1 MSSFSCQSSLS
12 DRSEP
17 GCLPSL
23 TVGAERGERGR
34 QGQAGPGL
42 GRECFAYPTLFV
54 RRLVI
59 RTNIPLT
66 GNSLTLS
73 SNPALIN
80 YWKLELGN
88 QVRNIFF
95 TFLIDFLWNKKIVA
109 MQCKPRFFQ
118 SEASV
123 VWPQSSLISKTLWC
137 RERNQLCRRA
147 GRGRGRGDW
156 TNIFVGLFWQ
166 NVVRGNH

>member
-1 MSSFSCQSSLS
+1 MHTGWGCFTDQHVLLLLPELLS

-23 TVGAERGERGR
+23 TVGAERGER
-34 QGQAGPGL
+34 GQAGPGL

-95 TFLIDFLWNKKIVA
+95 TFLLDFLWNKKNRSNA
-109 MQCKPRFFQ
+109 M
-118 SEASV
+118 
-123 VWPQSSLISKTLWC
+123 
-137 RERNQLCRRA
+137 
-147 GRGRGRGDW
+147 
-156 TNIFVGLFWQ
+156 
-166 NVVRGNH
+166 

>member
-1 MSSFSCQSSLS
+1 MHTGLGCFTDQHVLLLLPELTIRQIRARLS
-12 DRSEP
+12 P
-17 GCLPSL
+17 IPSL
-23 TVGAERGERGR
+23 TVGAERGER
-34 QGQAGPGL
+34 GQAGPGL

-88 QVRNIFF
+88 QVRIIFF
-95 TFLIDFLWNKKIVA
+95 TFLLAFLWNKK
-109 MQCKPRFFQ
+109 K
-118 SEASV
+118 S
-123 VWPQSSLISKTLWC
+123 
-137 RERNQLCRRA
+137 
-147 GRGRGRGDW
+147 
-156 TNIFVGLFWQ
+156 
-166 NVVRGNH
+166 